1 MSLVEAT
8 PRTRAALTRQEQQL
22 AKYNASTAGGRSINR
37 QTILSEDDYLDGLE
51 RIIARDFFPA
61 LSAFKY
67 SDEAWSPT
75 AADEVMRG
83 LSSREP
89 EVVEASVRRV
99 EDWMDTDPRWST
111 RYSRRSVQDTPRLAG
126 GTIGSGQT
134 PRTATRR
141 GKGEWEETPHI
152 DDCASKRQ
160 KTAKYDTSLSLDD
173 FQAKYTSEDNA
184 SFAEIVE
191 HENLTR
197 RSKYAWAFNAEEK
210 ANDKARR
217 AIQAREKLVNLARRI
232 AEGDGEVRMIEGG
245 GAGRPGE
252 RLLIEGRSS
261 LPGDKASLEFAKQRL
276 IAAPHKELL
285 MIEGGKQSAG
295 DQAVL
300 TTEEREKELQLA
312 LQQGKAEAEAT
323 RQEAP
328 DVGNVQGWPM
338 TARNSFYFAPDAN
351 VPIHNMATHPLNKRK
366 AGSSAADE
374 LGIMEP
380 KGIRYSNTRLFSTEE
395 LAEAARRAGVP
406 SSPSHSNIAAA
417 ISGTPCQYHP
427 HFALLRPAAD
437 AQSRSWQEWH
447 DTPRARLLF
456 CRRYAVSDSLKPR
469 RNRSQI
475 AHDFRHH
482 RFYAGCATRASRSG
496 DQVQCSSQ

>member
-1 MSLVEAT
+1 MSAIEAT
-8 PRTRAALTRQEQQL
+8 PRTRAALTKQQQQL
-22 AKYNASTAGGRSINR
+22 QKYNASTAGGTSINR
-37 QTILSEDDYLDGLE
+37 QTILSEDDYLEGLE

-67 SDEAWSPT
+67 NDEAWSPT

-83 LSSREP
+83 LSSRDP
-89 EVVEASVRRV
+89 DVIEASVRRV

-111 RYSRRSVQDTPRLAG
+111 RYNRRNVQDTPRVPGDRTKA
-126 GTIGSGQT
+126 T
-134 PRTATRR
+134 PRTQ
-141 GKGEWEETPHI
+141 GGWDETPHI
-152 DDCASKRQ
+152 EDRPSKRQ
-160 KTAKYDTSLSLDD
+160 RTAKYDASLSLDD

-191 HENLTR
+191 HENAAR
-197 RSKYAWAFNAEEK
+197 RTKYAWAFNAEQK

-276 IAAPHKELL
+276 IAAPKKELL
-285 MIEGGKQSAG
+285 MIEGSKAQPVGQETSLE
-295 DQAVL
+295 D
-300 TTEEREKELQLA
+300 REKELQLA
-312 LQQGKAEAEAT
+312 LSHGREEAEAT

-328 DVGNVQGWPM
+328 DVGNVQGWSS
-338 TARNSFYFAPDAN
+338 TARNNFYFAPDAN
-351 VPIHNMATHPLNKRK
+351 IPIHKMATHPLNKQK
-366 AGSSAADE
+366 SGAAATDE

-380 KGIRYSNTRLFSTEE
+380 KGIRYNNTRLFSTEE
-395 LAEAARRAGVP
+395 LAEAARKAGVP

-417 ISGTPCQYHP
+417 ISGTPCTST
-427 HFALLRPAAD
+427 L
-437 AQSRSWQEWH
+437 
-447 DTPRARLLF
+447 T
-456 CRRYAVSDSLKPR
+456 
-469 RNRSQI
+469 
-475 AHDFRHH
+475 
-482 RFYAGCATRASRSG
+482 
-496 DQVQCSSQ
+496 